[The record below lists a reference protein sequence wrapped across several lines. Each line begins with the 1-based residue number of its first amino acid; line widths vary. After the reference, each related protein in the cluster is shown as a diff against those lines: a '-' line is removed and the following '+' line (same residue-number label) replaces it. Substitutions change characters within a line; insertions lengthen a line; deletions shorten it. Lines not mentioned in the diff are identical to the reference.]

1 MFSRVLSYLREFRHR
16 RYIDGLVRQGLTLG
30 KNVHIFDGVALDA
43 PHCFLISI
51 GDHSVVGANARLIA
65 HDSSLKVGLP
75 LARIGRIV
83 IGERCFIGQE
93 SIILPGVTIGSN
105 TIVGAG
111 SVVTRDI
118 PAGSVAAGNPARVL
132 CSLEQFLA
140 KHQQQATAGRIF
152 GYGEYDIRV
161 ITQKKKAQMIAWLET
176 GKGYIGEQSSF

>member
-1 MFSRVLSYLREFRHR
+1 MIGRVLASLRRFRHR
-16 RYIDGLVRQGLTLG
+16 RFIDNLVRQGLTLG
-30 KNVHIFDGVALDA
+30 RNVHIGDGVSFDSS
-43 PHCFLISI
+43 HCFLISI
-51 GDHSVVGANARLIA
+51 GDHSIVGADTRLIA
-65 HDSSLKVGLP
+65 HDTSLKVGLS
-75 LARIGRIV
+75 LTRIGRIV
-83 IGERCFIGQE
+83 IGAHCFIGQG

-140 KHQQQATAGRIF
+140 KHQQQAAAGRIF

-161 ITQKKKAQMIAWLET
+161 ITPEKKAQMVSWLESA
-176 GKGYIGEQSSF
+176 KGYIGERSSF